1 MFKLDFSKSKFVYLI
16 CFLFFSYLSH
26 AQKTL
31 RIGYVNMDYI
41 LENLD
46 DYKTATEE
54 YEIRLNMWK
63 KEISEREV
71 EIENK
76 LKELEIQRPL
86 LTETLYNDFIEEID
100 FEKEQLELYRQK
112 RFGPNGDWLAQE
124 KILIQPIQDEVL
136 AAVQLIAERNK
147 FDYVYDKSSAIVT
160 LYSEKKYDI
169 SELVLKSILRQEKL
183 ENLEIDFTDDLIQ
196 KRRDSLR
203 KVNELRKE
211 SLQRKRDSILKARKN
226 KIK

>member
-1 MFKLDFSKSKFVYLI
+1 
-16 CFLFFSYLSH
+16 
-26 AQKTL
+26 
-31 RIGYVNMDYI
+31 MDYI

-86 LTETLYNDFIEEID
+86 LTETLYNDFREEID

-124 KILIQPIQDEVL
+124 RILIQPIQDEVL

>member
-1 MFKLDFSKSKFVYLI
+1 MFKLYFLKSKFITLI
-16 CFLFFSYLSH
+16 CLLFFSYSNY
-26 AQKTL
+26 AQQSL
-31 RIGYVNMDYI
+31 RVGYVNMDYI

-63 KEISEREV
+63 KEISEREGK
-71 EIENK
+71 IENK

-86 LTETLYNDFIEEID
+86 LTETLYNDFKEEID

-112 RFGPNGDWLAQE
+112 RFGPNGDWVAQE

-203 KVNELRKE
+203 KVSELRKE

>member
-16 CFLFFSYLSH
+16 CLLFFSYFNH

-54 YEIRLNMWK
+54 YEIRLKIWK
-63 KEISEREV
+63 KEISEREI

-86 LTETLYNDFIEEID
+86 LTETLYNDFREEID

>member
-1 MFKLDFSKSKFVYLI
+1 
-16 CFLFFSYLSH
+16 
-26 AQKTL
+26 
-31 RIGYVNMDYI
+31 MDYI

-54 YEIRLNMWK
+54 YEIRLNIWK
-63 KEISEREV
+63 KEISEREI

-86 LTETLYNDFIEEID
+86 LTETLYNDFREEID

-203 KVNELRKE
+203 KVSELRKE

>member
-1 MFKLDFSKSKFVYLI
+1 
-16 CFLFFSYLSH
+16 
-26 AQKTL
+26 
-31 RIGYVNMDYI
+31 MDYI

-54 YEIRLNMWK
+54 YELRLNIWK
-63 KEISEREV
+63 KEISEREG

-86 LTETLYNDFIEEID
+86 LTETLYNDFREEID

-112 RFGPNGDWLAQE
+112 RFGPNGDWVAQE

-136 AAVQLIAERNK
+136 AAVQLIAERNR

>member
-1 MFKLDFSKSKFVYLI
+1 
-16 CFLFFSYLSH
+16 
-26 AQKTL
+26 
-31 RIGYVNMDYI
+31 MDYI

-86 LTETLYNDFIEEID
+86 LTETLYNDFREEID

-183 ENLEIDFTDDLIQ
+183 ENLEIDFTDDLIK

-203 KVNELRKE
+203 KVSELRKE

>member
-1 MFKLDFSKSKFVYLI
+1 
-16 CFLFFSYLSH
+16 LFFSFSNN
-26 AQKTL
+26 AQKSL

-54 YEIRLNMWK
+54 YELRLNIWK

-86 LTETLYNDFIEEID
+86 LTETLYNDFREEID
-100 FEKEQLELYRQK
+100 FEKEQLEFYRQK
-112 RFGPNGDWLAQE
+112 RFGPNGDWVAQE

-183 ENLEIDFTDDLIQ
+183 ENLEIDFTDDLMQ

-203 KVNELRKE
+203 KVNELRRQ
-211 SLQRKRDSILKARKN
+211 SLQRKKDSIV
-226 KIK
+226 

>member
-16 CFLFFSYLSH
+16 CLLLLSYLNH

-46 DYKTATEE
+46 DYKTANEE

-71 EIENK
+71 KIENK

-183 ENLEIDFTDDLIQ
+183 ENLEIDFTDNLIQ

-211 SLQRKRDSILKARKN
+211 SLQKKKRQYTKSQKK
-226 KIK
+226 

>member
-1 MFKLDFSKSKFVYLI
+1 
-16 CFLFFSYLSH
+16 
-26 AQKTL
+26 
-31 RIGYVNMDYI
+31 MDYI

-54 YEIRLNMWK
+54 YEIRLNIWK
-63 KEISEREV
+63 KEISEREI

-86 LTETLYNDFIEEID
+86 LTETLYNDFREEID

>member
-1 MFKLDFSKSKFVYLI
+1 
-16 CFLFFSYLSH
+16 
-26 AQKTL
+26 
-31 RIGYVNMDYI
+31 MDYI

-46 DYKTATEE
+46 DYKTANEE

-63 KEISEREV
+63 KEISQREG
-71 EIENK
+71 EINNK

-86 LTETLYNDFIEEID
+86 LTETLYNDFKEEIE

-112 RFGPNGDWLAQE
+112 RFGPNGDWVAQE

-196 KRRDSLR
+196 KRRDSLI

>member
-1 MFKLDFSKSKFVYLI
+1 
-16 CFLFFSYLSH
+16 
-26 AQKTL
+26 
-31 RIGYVNMDYI
+31 MDYI

-86 LTETLYNDFIEEID
+86 LTETLYNDFREEID

-203 KVNELRKE
+203 KVSELRKE

>member
-1 MFKLDFSKSKFVYLI
+1 MLKLDFPKSKFIYLI
-16 CFLFFSYLSH
+16 FLVFFSYSNH
-26 AQKTL
+26 SQKSL

-41 LENLD
+41 LENID

-54 YEIRLNMWK
+54 YEIRIDIWK
-63 KEISEREV
+63 KEISEREG

-86 LTETLYNDFIEEID
+86 LTETLYNDFKEEIE

-112 RFGPNGDWLAQE
+112 RFGPNGDWVAQE

-183 ENLEIDFTDDLIQ
+183 ENLKIDFTDDLI
-196 KRRDSLR
+196 KNRRDSLR

-211 SLQRKRDSILKARKN
+211 SLQSKRDSIL
-226 KIK
+226 

>member
-1 MFKLDFSKSKFVYLI
+1 MLKPYLFNNKLIYI
-16 CFLFFSYLSH
+16 TFLFFFSYSNH
-26 AQKTL
+26 GQKSL

-46 DYKTATEE
+46 EYETATKE
-54 YEIRLNMWK
+54 YEIRLNVWK
-63 KEISEREV
+63 KEISQRED

-86 LTETLYNDFIEEID
+86 LTETLYNDFKEEIE

-112 RFGPNGDWLAQE
+112 RFGPNGDWVAQE

-183 ENLEIDFTDDLIQ
+183 ENLKIDFTDDLIQ
-196 KRRDSLR
+196 NRRDSLR

-211 SLQRKRDSILKARKN
+211 SLQSKRDSIL
-226 KIK
+226 

>member
-1 MFKLDFSKSKFVYLI
+1 MFKLDFFKSKFIYLT
-16 CFLFFSYLSH
+16 CLLFFSNLNH
-26 AQKTL
+26 AQKSL

-54 YEIRLNMWK
+54 YEIRLNIWK

-86 LTETLYNDFIEEID
+86 LTETLYNDFREEID

-112 RFGPNGDWLAQE
+112 RFGPNGDWVAQE

>member
-1 MFKLDFSKSKFVYLI
+1 
-16 CFLFFSYLSH
+16 
-26 AQKTL
+26 
-31 RIGYVNMDYI
+31 MDYI

-54 YEIRLNMWK
+54 YEIRLNIWK

-86 LTETLYNDFIEEID
+86 LTETLYNDFKEEID

-160 LYSEKKYDI
+160 LYSEKKYDS

-183 ENLEIDFTDDLIQ
+183 DNLEIDFTDDLIQ

-203 KVNELRKE
+203 KVSELRKE

>member
-1 MFKLDFSKSKFVYLI
+1 
-16 CFLFFSYLSH
+16 
-26 AQKTL
+26 
-31 RIGYVNMDYI
+31 MDYI

-86 LTETLYNDFIEEID
+86 LTETLYNDFKEEID

-112 RFGPNGDWLAQE
+112 RFGPNGDWVAQE

>member
-1 MFKLDFSKSKFVYLI
+1 
-16 CFLFFSYLSH
+16 
-26 AQKTL
+26 
-31 RIGYVNMDYI
+31 MDYI

-86 LTETLYNDFIEEID
+86 LTETLYNDFREEID

-112 RFGPNGDWLAQE
+112 RFGPNGDWVAQE

-211 SLQRKRDSILKARKN
+211 SLQKKRDSILKARKN

>member
-1 MFKLDFSKSKFVYLI
+1 
-16 CFLFFSYLSH
+16 
-26 AQKTL
+26 
-31 RIGYVNMDYI
+31 MDYI

-86 LTETLYNDFIEEID
+86 LTETLYNDFREEID

-136 AAVQLIAERNK
+136 AAVQLIAKRNK

-211 SLQRKRDSILKARKN
+211 SLQKKRDSILKARKN

>member
-1 MFKLDFSKSKFVYLI
+1 
-16 CFLFFSYLSH
+16 
-26 AQKTL
+26 
-31 RIGYVNMDYI
+31 
-41 LENLD
+41 
-46 DYKTATEE
+46 
-54 YEIRLNMWK
+54 MWK

-86 LTETLYNDFIEEID
+86 LTETLYNDFREEID

-112 RFGPNGDWLAQE
+112 RFGPNGDWVAQE

-183 ENLEIDFTDDLIQ
+183 ENLEIDSTDDLIQ

-211 SLQRKRDSILKARKN
+211 SLQKKRDSILKARKN

>member
-1 MFKLDFSKSKFVYLI
+1 
-16 CFLFFSYLSH
+16 
-26 AQKTL
+26 
-31 RIGYVNMDYI
+31 MDYI

-86 LTETLYNDFIEEID
+86 LTETLYNDFREEID
-100 FEKEQLELYRQK
+100 FEKKQLELYRQK

>member
-1 MFKLDFSKSKFVYLI
+1 MFKLDFFKSKFIYLT
-16 CFLFFSYLSH
+16 CLLFFSNLNH
-26 AQKTL
+26 AQKSL

-54 YEIRLNMWK
+54 YEIRLNIWK

-86 LTETLYNDFIEEID
+86 LTETLYNDFKEEID

-124 KILIQPIQDEVL
+124 NILIQPIQDEVL

-226 KIK
+226 KIR

>member
-1 MFKLDFSKSKFVYLI
+1 
-16 CFLFFSYLSH
+16 
-26 AQKTL
+26 
-31 RIGYVNMDYI
+31 MDYI

-63 KEISEREV
+63 KEISEREGK
-71 EIENK
+71 IENK

-86 LTETLYNDFIEEID
+86 LTETLYNDFKEEID

-112 RFGPNGDWLAQE
+112 RFGPNGDWVAQE

-183 ENLEIDFTDDLIQ
+183 ENLEIDFTDDLVQ

>member
-1 MFKLDFSKSKFVYLI
+1 MLKPYLFNNKLIYI
-16 CFLFFSYLSH
+16 TFLFFFSYSNH
-26 AQKTL
+26 GQKSL

-46 DYKTATEE
+46 EYETATKE
-54 YEIRLNMWK
+54 YEIRLNVWK
-63 KEISEREV
+63 KEISQRED

-86 LTETLYNDFIEEID
+86 LTETLYNDFREEIE

-112 RFGPNGDWLAQE
+112 RFGPNGDWIAQE

-147 FDYVYDKSSAIVT
+147 FDYVYDKSSAIIT

-183 ENLEIDFTDDLIQ
+183 ENLVIDFTDDLIQ
-196 KRRDSLR
+196 KRRDSLK

-211 SLQRKRDSILKARKN
+211 SIQRRRDSILKARKN

>member
-1 MFKLDFSKSKFVYLI
+1 
-16 CFLFFSYLSH
+16 
-26 AQKTL
+26 
-31 RIGYVNMDYI
+31 MDYI

-86 LTETLYNDFIEEID
+86 LTETLYNDFREEID

-147 FDYVYDKSSAIVT
+147 FDYVYDKSSAIIT

-203 KVNELRKE
+203 KVSELRKE

>member
-1 MFKLDFSKSKFVYLI
+1 MFKQYFFKSKFITLI
-16 CFLFFSYLSH
+16 CLLFFSYSNY
-26 AQKTL
+26 AQQSL
-31 RIGYVNMDYI
+31 RVGYVNMDYI

-63 KEISEREV
+63 KEISEREGK
-71 EIENK
+71 IENK

-86 LTETLYNDFIEEID
+86 LTETLYNDFREEID

-112 RFGPNGDWLAQE
+112 RFGPNGDWVAQE

-183 ENLEIDFTDDLIQ
+183 ENLVIDFTDDLIQ
-196 KRRDSLR
+196 KRRDSLK
-203 KVNELRKE
+203 KVNESRKE
-211 SLQRKRDSILKARKN
+211 SIQKRRDSILKARKN

>member
-1 MFKLDFSKSKFVYLI
+1 
-16 CFLFFSYLSH
+16 
-26 AQKTL
+26 
-31 RIGYVNMDYI
+31 MDYI

-86 LTETLYNDFIEEID
+86 LTETLYNDFREEID

-203 KVNELRKE
+203 KVSELRKE
-211 SLQRKRDSILKARKN
+211 SLQRKRDSILNARKN

>member
-1 MFKLDFSKSKFVYLI
+1 
-16 CFLFFSYLSH
+16 
-26 AQKTL
+26 
-31 RIGYVNMDYI
+31 MDYI

-54 YEIRLNMWK
+54 YELRLNIWK
-63 KEISEREV
+63 KEISEREG

-86 LTETLYNDFIEEID
+86 LTETLYNDFREEID

-112 RFGPNGDWLAQE
+112 RFGPNGDWVAQE

-136 AAVQLIAERNK
+136 AAVQLIAERNR

-183 ENLEIDFTDDLIQ
+183 ENLVIDFTDDLIQ
-196 KRRDSLR
+196 KRRDSLK

-211 SLQRKRDSILKARKN
+211 SIQRRRDSILKARKN

>member
-1 MFKLDFSKSKFVYLI
+1 MFKLDFFKSKFIYLA
-16 CFLFFSYLSH
+16 CLLFFSNLNH
-26 AQKTL
+26 AQKSL

-54 YEIRLNMWK
+54 YEIRLNIWK

-86 LTETLYNDFIEEID
+86 LTETLYNDFREEID

-112 RFGPNGDWLAQE
+112 RFGPNGDWVAQE

-136 AAVQLIAERNK
+136 AAVQLIADRNK

>member
-1 MFKLDFSKSKFVYLI
+1 
-16 CFLFFSYLSH
+16 
-26 AQKTL
+26 
-31 RIGYVNMDYI
+31 MDYI

-86 LTETLYNDFIEEID
+86 LTETLYNDFKEEID

-112 RFGPNGDWLAQE
+112 RFGPNGDWVAQE

-183 ENLEIDFTDDLIQ
+183 ENLEIDFTDVLIQ

-203 KVNELRKE
+203 KVNELKKE

>member
-1 MFKLDFSKSKFVYLI
+1 V
-16 CFLFFSYLSH
+16 FFSYSNY
-26 AQKTL
+26 AQKSL

-46 DYKTATEE
+46 DYKTANEE

-63 KEISEREV
+63 KEISQREG
-71 EIENK
+71 EINNK

-86 LTETLYNDFIEEID
+86 LTETLYNDFKEEIE

-112 RFGPNGDWLAQE
+112 RFGPNGDWVAQE

-196 KRRDSLR
+196 KRRDSLI
-203 KVNELRKE
+203 KVNELSKE

>member
-1 MFKLDFSKSKFVYLI
+1 MFKLDFFKSKFIYLA
-16 CFLFFSYLSH
+16 CLLFFSNLNH
-26 AQKTL
+26 AQKSL

-54 YEIRLNMWK
+54 YEIRLNIWK

-86 LTETLYNDFIEEID
+86 LTETLYNDFREEID

-112 RFGPNGDWLAQE
+112 RFGPNGDWVAQE

-136 AAVQLIAERNK
+136 AAVQLIADRNK

-169 SELVLKSILRQEKL
+169 SGLVLKSILKKEKL

>member
-16 CFLFFSYLSH
+16 CLLFFSYLNH

-86 LTETLYNDFIEEID
+86 LTETLYNDFREEID

-112 RFGPNGDWLAQE
+112 RFGANGDWLAQE

-136 AAVQLIAERNK
+136 AAVQGFFASKPKTNLNLFCLIINK
-147 FDYVYDKSSAIVT
+147 ILITRLNFNLYVCFVVIKQT
-160 LYSEKKYDI
+160 
-169 SELVLKSILRQEKL
+169 
-183 ENLEIDFTDDLIQ
+183 IDVIET
-196 KRRDSLR
+196 R
-203 KVNELRKE
+203 
-211 SLQRKRDSILKARKN
+211 ARKC
-226 KIK
+226 

>member
-1 MFKLDFSKSKFVYLI
+1 
-16 CFLFFSYLSH
+16 
-26 AQKTL
+26 
-31 RIGYVNMDYI
+31 MDYI

-86 LTETLYNDFIEEID
+86 LTETLYNDFREEID

-112 RFGPNGDWLAQE
+112 RFGINGDWLAQE

-196 KRRDSLR
+196 KRRDSLI

-211 SLQRKRDSILKARKN
+211 SLQRKRDSVLKARK
-226 KIK
+226 IK

>member
-1 MFKLDFSKSKFVYLI
+1 
-16 CFLFFSYLSH
+16 
-26 AQKTL
+26 
-31 RIGYVNMDYI
+31 MDYI

-63 KEISEREV
+63 KEILEREV

-86 LTETLYNDFIEEID
+86 LTETLYNDFREEID

>member
-1 MFKLDFSKSKFVYLI
+1 
-16 CFLFFSYLSH
+16 
-26 AQKTL
+26 
-31 RIGYVNMDYI
+31 MDYI

-71 EIENK
+71 EIESK

-86 LTETLYNDFIEEID
+86 LTETLYNDFREEID